1 MREEVLWLH
10 EGRDLHLRQDVRLQ
24 DDLRMRRQLRLH
36 HLEVRGTSRGRKRGG
51 IALPFRDCAQASRWL
66 QPALPGSP
74 QVQSMQPR
82 DAHEPHQRTTRFRSA
97 SRARNTR
104 TPALLAVIPAS
115 AA

>member
-1 MREEVLWLH
+1 VREEVVWLH
-10 EGRDLHLRQDVRLQ
+10 AGRDLHLRQDLRLQ
-24 DDLRMRRQLRLH
+24 DDLRMRRQLRLQR
-36 HLEVRGTSRGRKRGG
+36 LEVRGNLRQKRGG
-51 IALPFRDCAQASRWL
+51 IALPFSCCAQASRWL
-66 QPALPGSP
+66 QPVLPGSP